1 MIYKTIFLFLAVTTA
16 QTTNNLLDTFVSTF
30 TFTNIDEAKDL
41 VDVLQKCDT
50 GVTSGDFLFQEILRD
65 GINATRVCSTEISR
79 DTAHRC
85 VDHFHTIATLT
96 TSPFN
101 VLAIEKLS
109 TSDITALN
117 TCGNGLDTTA
127 TSDILAAVLVI
138 LKRYVVCDL
147 NANDLTSAQQT
158 AITDIF
164 TGTEQVREVNRALLA
179 NVCNSLHFA
188 GTAHK
193 DVVDFIT
200 QTMKTYI
207 AFYPQRG

>member
-1 MIYKTIFLFLAVTTA
+1 MFAKTLFLCLAGAATA
-16 QTTNNLLDTFVSTF
+16 QTNNLLDTFVSTF
-30 TFTNIDEAKDL
+30 TFTNNEEAKDL
-41 VDVLQKCDT
+41 VDVLQKCEGAT
-50 GVTSGDFLFQEILRD
+50 GTDFLFQEILRD
-65 GINATRVCSTEISR
+65 GINATRVCTAEISR

-109 TSDITALN
+109 SSDIATLN
-117 TCGNGLDTTA
+117 TCGGGLEATA
-127 TSDILAAVLVI
+127 TSDILEAVLVI

-147 NANDLTSAQQT
+147 KVDDLTEEQKT
-158 AITDIF
+158 AITDVF
-164 TGTEQVREVNRALLA
+164 TGTEQMREVNRALLS

-207 AFYPQRG
+207 AFYPQRR